1 MKSSELITDVLN
13 DLTDCPIDRKVRT
26 SYRSKNPT
34 MQIKRNLASDK
45 EVFIRILD
53 RFSQLNNAFLKKEQF
68 DKFATTRTHAHARA
82 ASMDISSCYKNKRN
96 KTNQLNMTSQ
106 HFNMTIKEPLFKD
119 DLKARYRS

>member
-1 MKSSELITDVLN
+1 
-13 DLTDCPIDRKVRT
+13 
-26 SYRSKNPT
+26 
-34 MQIKRNLASDK
+34 MQIERNLASEK

-53 RFSQLNNAFLKKEQF
+53 RFSQLNNAFLKKEHF

-82 ASMDISSCYKNKRN
+82 ASMEISSRYKNKRN

-119 DLKARYRS
+119 VLKATFRSQPRTQTKDQSQKKNAFLDRRMTAPT